1 MNNSDKKTQ
10 VGYSH
15 YQENYDGLTRF
26 ISYYYQIDLALSLK
40 TDNCLEIGI
49 GNKTVSSALSHRG
62 VNMTTCDFDPDLKP
76 DYVADIRELPF
87 DNKSFDLVMACQVLE
102 HLPWDD
108 LSKALKELERV
119 SSKYAIIS
127 LPYSSIY
134 FELIVKIPFLKYL
147 IKKTCIDFCIRIP
160 LFFIRFKPTSEHY
173 WEIGWRGYS
182 IRKIRKAL
190 LESFDIIDEKRPV
203 LNPYHHFFILQ
214 KK

>member
-1 MNNSDKKTQ
+1 MNNSIKKTQ

-15 YQENYDGLTRF
+15 YLENYDGLTRF
-26 ISYYYQIDLALSLK
+26 ISYYYQIDLALNLK
-40 TDNCLEIGI
+40 INNCLEIGI
-49 GNKTVSSALSHRG
+49 GNKTVSSVLTHRG
-62 VNMTTCDFDPDLKP
+62 VNMTTCDFDSDLKP

-87 DNKSFDLVMACQVLE
+87 DDKSFDLVMACQVLE
-102 HLPWDD
+102 HLPWND
-108 LSKALKELERV
+108 LSRALKELERV
-119 SSKYAIIS
+119 TSKYAIIS

-134 FELIVKIPFLKYL
+134 FELIVKIPFFKHL
-147 IKKTCIDFCIRIP
+147 IKKACIDFCLRIP

-190 LESFDIIDEKRPV
+190 QESFDIIDEKRPV